1 MPMTKEHRIG
11 LTSAAVFALAYIGAL
26 MAGESSMSTPV
37 KVTLSLVAVA
47 GFVMFVA
54 AELHVIRGLDE
65 LERRIQLEALAF
77 AFPVSVGMLMLLG
90 LLQRF
95 LTLPLDDLSY
105 RHLWPAMMLAYFIGL
120 ALARWRY
127 Q

>member
-1 MPMTKEHRIG
+1 MNKAHRAG
-11 LTSAAVFALAYIGAL
+11 LVSAAVFAVTYIGAL
-26 MAGESSMSTPV
+26 MVSETSTATSV

-47 GFVMFVA
+47 GFIMFVV

-77 AFPVSVGMLMLLG
+77 AFPVSIGLLMLLG

-95 LTLPLDDLSY
+95 LTLPVDDLSY
-105 RHLWPAMMLAYFIGL
+105 RHLWPVMIAAYFAGL
-120 ALARWRY
+120 GLARWRY
-127 Q
+127 R